1 MISSMEFNLRRSGLT
16 MEAMGLSMDRMREEY
31 RPTAL
36 KRVKATLILE
46 KVARDNAVEVT
57 QEDMENRMMEMAREM
72 GQPPEAIANFY
83 NQGNMLDNLRHSLLQ
98 EKTLNFLVEN
108 AKITD
113 AAISAE
119 DLKEADGGEAEDNA

>member
-1 MISSMEFNLRRSGLT
+1 
-16 MEAMGLSMDRMREEY
+16 
-31 RPTAL
+31 
-36 KRVKATLILE
+36 
-46 KVARDNAVEVT
+46 
-57 QEDMENRMMEMAREM
+57 MMEMAREM